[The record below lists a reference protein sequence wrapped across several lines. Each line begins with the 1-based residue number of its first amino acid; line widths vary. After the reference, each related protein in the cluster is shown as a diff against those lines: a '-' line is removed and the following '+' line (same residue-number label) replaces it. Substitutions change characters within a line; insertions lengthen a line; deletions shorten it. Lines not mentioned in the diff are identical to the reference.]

1 MSPTMAQGDRTTGF
15 EAAVRAHERELV
27 SFAYRMTAR
36 DDAARDCVQD
46 AFLKAHLALSRGASP
61 EQIRPWLYRLV
72 YHAAV
77 DRQRRQAVEERGHR
91 RAATPAPAAP
101 ETPAEGMERLLGSLP
116 APYREILVLRYV
128 YDFSYAEM
136 ESILGLAAPT
146 LRVYAARGL
155 EQVQQNLREDR
166 HGV

>member
-1 MSPTMAQGDRTTGF
+1 MTQGDLTTGL

-27 SFAYRMTAR
+27 SFAFRMTLR
-36 DDAARDCVQD
+36 EDAARDCVQD
-46 AFLKAHLALSRGASP
+46 AFLKAHLALRNGAAP

-72 YHAAV
+72 YHAVV
-77 DRQRRQAVEERGHR
+77 DRQRRQAIEERGSR
-91 RAATPAPAAP
+91 RLPAPPAPAPGAAS
-101 ETPAEGMERLLGSLP
+101 EELERLVGSLA

-136 ESILGLAAPT
+136 ESILAIPAPT

-155 EQVQQNLREDR
+155 EQVQKKLQEDR
-166 HGV
+166 HEL